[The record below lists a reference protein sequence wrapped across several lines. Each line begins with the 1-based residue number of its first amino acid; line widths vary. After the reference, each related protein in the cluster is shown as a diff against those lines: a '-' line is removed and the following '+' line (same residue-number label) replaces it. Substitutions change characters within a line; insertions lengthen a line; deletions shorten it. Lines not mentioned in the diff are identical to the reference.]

1 MNRLRRRRPGE
12 NWDGEKIFD
21 GKKWTEWEL
30 PEPSEHQQW
39 GRDPSFGEGCWY
51 QLQHPNKHGLPS
63 EKMARITSDCGA
75 MRYLSITWL

>member
-30 PEPSEHQQW
+30 PEPSENQQW
-39 GRDPSFGEGCWY
+39 GRDPSFGEGCWC
-51 QLQHPNKHGLPS
+51 QLPHPHNMDYLPTRWPES
-63 EKMARITSDCGA
+63 PRIVVQCDT
-75 MRYLSITWL
+75 